1 MPDQSGSSWDR
12 LNAMGDSTEPIK
24 IVPATPDY
32 TDVNGGLPTQA
43 MPEAHAPYAATA
55 AQAPYAATAAQV
67 AAPAAAAQRL
77 VPIPAV
83 EPPLIPLAPAPQRD
97 WGAVFI
103 GAFVALV
110 IGAVLGYLVGHSSKS
125 NNQDL
130 STTSPSV
137 LPTDLSTGGTATSI
151 SSQDQAAFD
160 ARVNDILSLLIAQA
174 QQQGH
179 VVLPTPYP
187 KLDQL
192 LSLSASSADTGAT
205 VAGDTNQQI
214 ATLTKA
220 RDDLTAQVATLQQQS
235 MDLQTQLTESE
246 NNRIELQATLDTVDV
261 ANSQTAAN
269 QAMITDLQNQLADSK
284 TKLDTANA
292 SLKSTQDDLAK
303 ANASLK
309 TTQDD
314 LAKAKATLDQLDVQ
328 VLDNLVGMDIAK
340 VRDLAKNNGWN
351 LVEQHLLDPTQQQNI
366 VLTQQPA
373 KGANMITG
381 SVLYV
386 QIATPQ

>member
-12 LNAMGDSTEPIK
+12 LNAMGGSTEPLK
-24 IVPATPDY
+24 IVPATPDHIA
-32 TDVNGGLPTQA
+32 TDGGLPTQA
-43 MPEAHAPYAATA
+43 MPEA
-55 AQAPYAATAAQV
+55 QAPYAATVMQPGAVPV
-67 AAPAAAAQRL
+67 AGVAAQRL
-77 VPIPAV
+77 APIPVV
-83 EPPLIPLAPAPQRD
+83 EPPLMPLAQRPQRD

-110 IGAVLGYLVGHSSKS
+110 IGAVLGYLVGHASKS
-125 NNQDL
+125 GKQDL

-137 LPTDLSTGGTATSI
+137 LPTDLST
-151 SSQDQAAFD
+151 SSTPLSSVSAQDHAAFD
-160 ARVNDILSLLIAQA
+160 ARVNDIFTLLIAQA

-192 LSLSASSADTGAT
+192 LSLSARSAATGAT

-220 RDDLTAQVATLQQQS
+220 RDDLTAQVATLQQKS
-235 MDLQTQLTESE
+235 ADLQKQLTDSE
-246 NNRIELQATLDTVDV
+246 NNRIELQATLDTVDA

-269 QAMITDLQNQLADSK
+269 QATISDLQNQLADTK

-314 LAKAKATLDQLDVQ
+314 LSKAKATLDQLKVQ

-351 LVEQHLLDPTQQQNI
+351 LIEQHQLDPTQPQNV

-386 QIATPQ
+386 QIASPQ

>member
-1 MPDQSGSSWDR
+1 MSDQSGSSWDR
-12 LNAMGDSTEPIK
+12 LNAMGGSTEPIK

-32 TDVNGGLPTQA
+32 TDTNGGLPTQA
-43 MPEAHAPYAATA
+43 MPEARAQYAATA
-55 AQAPYAATAAQV
+55 AQTAASATQIG
-67 AAPAAAAQRL
+67 AASQRL
-77 VPIPAV
+77 APIPVV
-83 EPPLIPLAPAPQRD
+83 EPPLMPLAPAPQRD

-137 LPTDLSTGGTATSI
+137 LPTDLGASTTVTSI

-160 ARVNDILSLLIAQA
+160 ARVNDIFSLLIAQA

-192 LSLSASSADTGAT
+192 LSLSASSADTAAT

-235 MDLQTQLTESE
+235 ADLQNQLTESE

-269 QAMITDLQNQLADSK
+269 QATITDLQNQLADSK

-314 LAKAKATLDQLDVQ
+314 LSKAKATLDQLDVQ
-328 VLDNLVGMDIAK
+328 VLDNLVGMD
-340 VRDLAKNNGWN
+340 
-351 LVEQHLLDPTQQQNI
+351 
-366 VLTQQPA
+366 
-373 KGANMITG
+373 
-381 SVLYV
+381 
-386 QIATPQ
+386 